1 MPHNARARELAFRS
15 KRIRSSLNNFLS
27 GHIDLANQVRL
38 SLPRRINARVI
49 SRDMQ
54 DLGNNLCQGQALN
67 SDDETP
73 QYIFETDMV
82 LTFRLVFFF
91 FLLFF
96 FLLFFFFVGLA

>member
-1 MPHNARARELAFRS
+1 MTHNARARELTFRS
-15 KRIRSSLNNFLS
+15 KRIRSSLNSFLG
-27 GHIDLANQVRL
+27 GHIDLANQVRF

-54 DLGNNLCQGQALN
+54 DLSNDLCQGQTLN
-67 SDDETP
+67 SDDKTP
-73 QYIFETDMV
+73 QYIFETDTV

-96 FLLFFFFVGLA
+96 FFVGLA